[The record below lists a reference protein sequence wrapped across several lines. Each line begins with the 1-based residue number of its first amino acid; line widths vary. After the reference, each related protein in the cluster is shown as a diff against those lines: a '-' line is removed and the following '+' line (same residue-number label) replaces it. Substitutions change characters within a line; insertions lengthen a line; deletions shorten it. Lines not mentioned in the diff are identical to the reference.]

1 MHIITRRKLR
11 LFWEGHSAAKE
22 PLEVWY
28 HIVKRAKYEDSHD
41 VKADFGSA
49 DFLRGKRV
57 VFDIG
62 GNKYRLVVKIEY
74 KWGKVFIR
82 HVVTHREYDRLSKA
96 GLL

>member
-1 MHIITRRKLR
+1 M
-11 LFWEGHSAAKE
+11 
-22 PLEVWY
+22 
-28 HIVKRAKYEDSHD
+28 
-41 VKADFGSA
+41 KADFGSA
-49 DFLRGKRV
+49 DFLSGKRV

-82 HVVTHREYDRLSKA
+82 HVVTHKEYDRMTKA